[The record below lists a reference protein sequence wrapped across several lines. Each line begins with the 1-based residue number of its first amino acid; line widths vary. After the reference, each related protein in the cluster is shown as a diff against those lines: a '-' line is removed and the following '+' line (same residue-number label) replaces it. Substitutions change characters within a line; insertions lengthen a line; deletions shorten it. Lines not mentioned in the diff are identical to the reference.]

1 MKTMPLEIAKIR
13 REICARCDAPC
24 AAFTAGLVDHDLPSA
39 ACPRAWPSRWGCYGL
54 CGDSSMRRPDYPPT
68 PPVVETPPPPP
79 PPPPSRGL
87 GDLIAV
93 FAEPI
98 ARISDAALGTKLTGC
113 GACSKRREALN
124 SIVPDITNPF

>member
-1 MKTMPLEIAKIR
+1 MKTMPREIAQIR

-24 AAFTAGLVDHDLPSA
+24 AAFTAGLVDHDAPAA

-54 CGDSSMRRPDYPPT
+54 CGDSSVRRPEALPA
-68 PPVVETPPPPP
+68 PVVQIPPEPPPP
-79 PPPPSRGL
+79 RGL
-87 GDLIAV
+87 GDLVAV

-124 SIVPDITNPF
+124 AIVPDITNLF